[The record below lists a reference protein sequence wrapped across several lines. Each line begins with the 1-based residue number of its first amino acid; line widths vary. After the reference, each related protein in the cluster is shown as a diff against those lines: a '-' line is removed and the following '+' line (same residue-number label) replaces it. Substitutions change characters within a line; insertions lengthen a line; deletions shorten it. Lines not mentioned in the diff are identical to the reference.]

1 MSVAKH
7 LLYVSRPEQSGE
19 ALELVQSVCQC
30 AKKKMVMCVQRLD
43 MILCGCACSAPS
55 EGILKETKKK
65 GKAKSAKGRKQK
77 QVSGLQ
83 SCSVSQ
89 LMFCQ
94 YLLHSTAFSAPVYKR
109 FCSNSLFLYSF

>member
-1 MSVAKH
+1 MSVAKC
-7 LLYVSRPEQSGE
+7 LLYISRPEQSGK

-30 AKKKMVMCVQRLD
+30 AEKKMAMCVQRLG
-43 MILCGCACSAPS
+43 MILCGCACSAP
-55 EGILKETKKK
+55 GVVILKETKKK
-65 GKAKSAKGRKQK
+65 GKAKSAKARKQK
-77 QVSGLQ
+77 EDSGLQ

-89 LMFCQ
+89 LMLCQ

>member
-1 MSVAKH
+1 
-7 LLYVSRPEQSGE
+7 
-19 ALELVQSVCQC
+19 
-30 AKKKMVMCVQRLD
+30 

-55 EGILKETKKK
+55 EEILKETKKK

-77 QVSGLQ
+77 EDPGLQ

-94 YLLHSTAFSAPVYKR
+94 YFA
-109 FCSNSLFLYSF
+109 SFYCI

>member
-1 MSVAKH
+1 
-7 LLYVSRPEQSGE
+7 
-19 ALELVQSVCQC
+19 
-30 AKKKMVMCVQRLD
+30 MVMCVQRLG

-77 QVSGLQ
+77 EDPGLQ

-89 LMFCQ
+89 
-94 YLLHSTAFSAPVYKR
+94 
-109 FCSNSLFLYSF
+109 

>member
-1 MSVAKH
+1 
-7 LLYVSRPEQSGE
+7 
-19 ALELVQSVCQC
+19 
-30 AKKKMVMCVQRLD
+30 MVMRVQRLE

-65 GKAKSAKGRKQK
+65 GKSKSAKGRKQK
-77 QVSGLQ
+77 EDTGLQ

-94 YLLHSTAFSAPVYKR
+94 YFA
-109 FCSNSLFLYSF
+109 SFYCI